1 MIGVWLLIAGVV
13 ILGLYCIVAPVVLGT
28 YRRYRERRTIICPE
42 TDQIVEIDLRAGRA
56 AMMAALGKPK
66 LRVKW
71 CSLWP
76 RRKGCGEECIK
87 EGWANGEPR
96 EQDPAYSKRV

>member
-13 ILGLYCIVAPVVLGT
+13 VLGLCFIVAPVMLAT
-28 YRRYRERRTIICPE
+28 YRRYRGRRTIVCPE
-42 TDQIVEIDLRAGRA
+42 TDQIVEIDLQAGRA
-56 AMMAALGKPK
+56 GMMAAFGKNEV
-66 LRVKW
+66 RVKW

-76 RRKGCGEECIK
+76 RRKGCKEECIK

-96 EQDPAYSKRV
+96 QQDPAYSKRV